1 MTLNIRNVGCEYHL
15 TYPLHGSPP
24 YMEIPLPTYDQVR
37 EEIHRETPR
46 VDHHDLTMYYKDTII
61 MRILMRVH
69 QLMTPYSP
77 IFITQE
83 RHAYTLDTPFT
94 PLEHEWLMSR
104 LQQQH
109 PSWMPEELEEAVERL
124 GAQKL
129 ATCPCPEHMK
139 RKSVAIINIPFIMR
153 KVEPDTEDEA
163 DENEIHSE
171 EKKEAQDVE
180 VNNGEYKENP
190 QNMEEETN
198 SEKDSGF
205 SGNNTSEDENEEE
218 LSVYKD
224 ADKPCPFCGQ
234 MHLPITQTVIPK
246 SFGFIIRLT
255 PK

>member
-1 MTLNIRNVGCEYHL
+1 
-15 TYPLHGSPP
+15 
-24 YMEIPLPTYDQVR
+24 MEIPLPTYDQVR
-37 EEIHRETPR
+37 EEIHRETPG

-77 IFITQE
+77 MFITQE
-83 RHAYTLDTPFT
+83 RHYAYTLDTPFT
-94 PLEHEWLMSR
+94 PLECEWLMRR

-153 KVEPDTEDEA
+153 KVEPDIEDE
-163 DENEIHSE
+163 EEIDSE
-171 EKKEAQDVE
+171 EKEEAQNEE
-180 VNNGEYKENP
+180 VNP
-190 QNMEEETN
+190 QNLQEETN
-198 SEKDSGF
+198 REKDSGF
-205 SGNNTSEDENEEE
+205 SSNGNNTSQDANDKEFD
-218 LSVYKD
+218 VYED

-234 MHLPITQTVIPK
+234 MHLPITKTVVPK

-255 PK
+255 PKQSNEEEDQEKKEEVE